1 MVRWEVRVMAGERW
15 DLHEGRRIW
24 EVWARG
30 GGVRFEDEEDG
41 WEVMEEGWV
50 GVRMGR
56 ELVGGFEEK
65 KEGEEEEDIFEGMVR
80 EMVHDMLQEEE
91 EDDA

>member
-1 MVRWEVRVMAGERW
+1 
-15 DLHEGRRIW
+15 
-24 EVWARG
+24 
-30 GGVRFEDEEDG
+30 
-41 WEVMEEGWV
+41 MEEGWV